1 LAENLATEL
10 LGEGLANSRWH
21 RILMY
26 HSIGRLPEDPIKHF
40 TSPERF
46 HEHMNYLKRRG
57 LRGVS
62 IRELHQAV
70 VAGDVKGLV
79 GITFDD
85 GYKDFLQVAVPALED
100 LGFSATV
107 FAVGGM
113 LGRENDWEHDYT
125 PRPRLKLLEAED
137 LREVSRRG
145 MEVGA
150 HGMSHVKLASL
161 GPEQLEEEVKGS
173 RRLLSEMLGE
183 EVEGFSYPYGS
194 FDSAA
199 LEAVRRAGY
208 TYACAAPSQV
218 DWNQYALPRIPVA
231 DNDHLLRFAAK
242 VSVYRQYS
250 TAKKSIRMAVSK
262 LSPVSRVLVGT

>member
-1 LAENLATEL
+1 M
-10 LGEGLANSRWH
+10 ANSRWH

-46 HEHMNYLKRRG
+46 HEHMNYLKHRG

-62 IRELHQAV
+62 IRELHQTV

-85 GYKDFLQVAVPALED
+85 GYKDFLQAAVPVLEE
-100 LGFSATV
+100 LGFAATV

-113 LGRENDWEHDYT
+113 LGRENDWEHDYI
-125 PRPRLKLLEAED
+125 PRTRLKLLEAED

-150 HGMSHVKLASL
+150 HGTSHVKLANL
-161 GPEQLEEEVKGS
+161 GPELLEEEVKGS
-173 RRLLSEMLGE
+173 RRLLSEVLGE

-218 DWNQYALPRIPVA
+218 HWNQYALPRIPVA
-231 DNDHLLRFAAK
+231 DSDHLWRFAAK
-242 VSVYRQYS
+242 LAMYRQYS
-250 TAKKSIRMAVSK
+250 TAKYSIRTALNK
-262 LSPVSRVLVGT
+262 LSA

>member
-1 LAENLATEL
+1 M
-10 LGEGLANSRWH
+10 ANSRWH
-21 RILMY
+21 RILLY
-26 HSIGRLPEDPIKHF
+26 HSIGRPTEDPTKQF

-46 HEHMNYLKRRG
+46 KEHMGYLKRRG

-62 IRELHQAV
+62 VRELHQAA
-70 VAGDVKGLV
+70 VADDAKGLV

-85 GYKDFLQVAVPALED
+85 GYKDFLQVAVPVLED

-113 LGRENDWEHDYT
+113 LGGDNDWEHDYT
-125 PRPRLKLLEAED
+125 PRPRLMLLEAED

-150 HGMSHVKLASL
+150 HGTSHVKLASL

-173 RRLLSEMLGE
+173 RRLLSDALGE

-194 FDSAA
+194 LDASA

-208 TYACAAPSQV
+208 TYACAAPSLV
-218 DWNQYALPRIPVA
+218 NWNQYALPRIPVA
-231 DNDHLLRFAAK
+231 NNDHLLRFAAK
-242 VSVYRQYS
+242 LAIYRRYS
-250 TAKKSIRMAVSK
+250 AAKKSIRIS
-262 LSPVSRVLVGT
+262 SE

>member
-1 LAENLATEL
+1 
-10 LGEGLANSRWH
+10 LANSRWH
-21 RILMY
+21 RILLY
-26 HSIGRLPEDPIKHF
+26 HSIGRLTDDPTKQF

-46 HEHMNYLKRRG
+46 QEHMSYLKRRG

-62 IRELHQAV
+62 VRELHQAA

-85 GYKDFLQVAVPALED
+85 GYKDFLQVAVPTLED

-107 FAVGGM
+107 FAVADL

-125 PRPRLKLLEAED
+125 PRPRLQLLEAED

-150 HGMSHVKLASL
+150 HGTSHVKLSGL
-161 GPEQLEEEVKGS
+161 GPEQLEEEVRGS
-173 RRLLSEMLGE
+173 RRLLSDVLGE
-183 EVEGFSYPYGS
+183 DVEGFSYPYGS
-194 FDSAA
+194 FDAST
-199 LEAVRRAGY
+199 LEAVRSAGY
-208 TYACAAPSQV
+208 TYACAAPPQV

-231 DNDHLLRFAAK
+231 NNDHLLRFAAK
-242 VSVYRQYS
+242 LAIYRQYS
-250 TAKKSIRMAVSK
+250 AAKKSIRIALSR
-262 LSPVSRVLVGT
+262 LSPVRRVLADA

>member
-1 LAENLATEL
+1 LT
-10 LGEGLANSRWH
+10 NSRWH
-21 RILMY
+21 RILLY
-26 HSIGRLPEDPIKHF
+26 HSIGRPTEDPTKQF

-46 HEHMNYLKRRG
+46 QEHMSYLKRRG

-62 IRELHQAV
+62 VRELHQAA

-85 GYKDFLQVAVPALED
+85 AYEDFLQVAVPALED

-107 FAVGGM
+107 FAVGGK

-137 LREVSRRG
+137 LREISRRG

-150 HGMSHVKLASL
+150 HGTSHVKLAGL
-161 GPEQLEEEVKGS
+161 GPEQLEEEVKGT
-173 RRLLSEMLGE
+173 RGLLSEVLGE

-194 FDSAA
+194 FDTAA

-208 TYACAAPSQV
+208 TYACAAPLRV

-242 VSVYRQYS
+242 VSMYRQYS
-250 TAKKSIRMAVSK
+250 TAKRSIRMALSK
-262 LSPVSRVLVGT
+262 ISPASSMLAGA

>member
-1 LAENLATEL
+1 M
-10 LGEGLANSRWH
+10 ANARWH
-21 RILMY
+21 RILLY
-26 HSIGRLPEDPIKHF
+26 HSIGRLPEDPTKQC

-46 HEHMNYLKRRG
+46 REHMSYLKRRG

-62 IRELHQAV
+62 VRELHQAA
-70 VAGDVKGLV
+70 VAGDARGLV

-85 GYKDFLQVAVPALED
+85 GYEDFLQVAVPALED

-107 FAVGGM
+107 FVVAGK

-125 PRPRLKLLEAED
+125 PRPRLKLMGPED

-150 HGMSHVKLASL
+150 HGTSHIRLASL
-161 GPEQLEEEVKGS
+161 GPEQLEEEVKDTRG
-173 RRLLSEMLGE
+173 LLSEVLGE

-194 FDSAA
+194 FDGAA

-208 TYACAAPSQV
+208 TYACAAPLQV

-231 DNDHLLRFAAK
+231 DDDHVLRFTAK
-242 VSVYRQYS
+242 VSMYRQYS
-250 TAKKSIRMAVSK
+250 TARRSIRMALSK
-262 LSPVSRVLVGT
+262 LSPTSSMLAGA